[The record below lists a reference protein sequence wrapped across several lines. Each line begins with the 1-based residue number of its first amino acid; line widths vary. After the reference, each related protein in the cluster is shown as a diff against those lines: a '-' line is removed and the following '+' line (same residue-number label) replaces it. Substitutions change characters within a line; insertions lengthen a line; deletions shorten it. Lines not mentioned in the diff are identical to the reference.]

1 MSIGRCKGSTEGKGK
16 HNFWMYVNFTFYL
29 KVKLKKLGSGKFLEL
44 VWMGFMGWK
53 GILVEGETNI
63 IIYKV

>member
-1 MSIGRCKGSTEGKGK
+1 
-16 HNFWMYVNFTFYL
+16 MYVNFTFYL
-29 KVKLKKLGSGKFLEL
+29 KVKLKKLGPGKFLEL

-53 GILVEGETNI
+53 GILIEGETNI